1 MTATTATMDTR
12 SYTSS
17 STTTT
22 GAGRNDFGMPG
33 KKIEEV
39 CVCGMEGRGTQSVP
53 TNSGKYVGCNIRNRS
68 TTQISNRDIFFVVG
82 RKRRLFSQ

>member
-39 CVCGMEGRGTQSVP
+39 CVARKVEGPSQYPLIVA
-53 TNSGKYVGCNIRNRS
+53 NIL
-68 TTQISNRDIFFVVG
+68 DAV
-82 RKRRLFSQ
+82 

>member
-17 STTTT
+17 STTTN

-33 KKIEEV
+33 KKIEEARRV
-39 CVCGMEGRGTQSVP
+39 AWKVEGPS
-53 TNSGKYVGCNIRNRS
+53 
-68 TTQISNRDIFFVVG
+68 
-82 RKRRLFSQ
+82 

>member
-39 CVCGMEGRGTQSVP
+39 CVARKVEGPVGTH
-53 TNSGKYVGCNIRNRS
+53 
-68 TTQISNRDIFFVVG
+68 
-82 RKRRLFSQ
+82 